1 MQRYTVMILILMG
14 ILFAGCLQQ
23 EPEQETGWFTYEVVS
38 VYPHD
43 PEAFTQGLLYNQEF
57 LYEGTGLTG
66 RSSLRKVDL
75 ETGSVLK
82 IRELDPQLFGEGIT
96 LYKDRIIQITWQSH
110 RGFVYDKDT
119 FELLEEFT
127 YPTEGWGITFDG
139 RYLVMSDGTAALH
152 FLDPE
157 TFQEVKNIEV
167 HDDSGPVTKLNE
179 LEFVKGRI
187 YANVWLTDTIIMIDP
202 ETGEVEGWID
212 LEGLLSSQGF
222 TQQADVLNGI
232 AYDSQGDRLFVTGK
246 LWPYLFEIKLVHTG
260 TREP

>member
-1 MQRYTVMILILMG
+1 MAG
-14 ILFAGCLQQ
+14 ILCTGCLQQ
-23 EPEQETGWFTYEVVS
+23 EPEQESGWFTYQVVS

-43 PEAFTQGLLYNQEF
+43 PGAFTQGLVYNGAF

-75 ETGSVLK
+75 ESGSVLK
-82 IRELDPQLFGEGIT
+82 IRELEPNLFGEGIT
-96 LYKDRIIQITWQSH
+96 LYGDRIVQITWQSQ
-110 RGFVYDKDT
+110 RGFMYDKDS

-127 YPTEGWGITFDG
+127 YPTEGWGLTFDG
-139 RYLVMSDGTAALH
+139 QYLVMSDGTAVLH

-157 TFQEVKNIEV
+157 TYQEVKNIEV
-167 HDDSGPVTKLNE
+167 HDGSGPVTALNE

-187 YANVWLTDTIIMIDP
+187 YANVWLTDTILIIDP

-212 LEGLLSSQGF
+212 LQGLLSSQGF

-232 AYDSQGDRLFVTGK
+232 AYDAEGDRLFVTGK
-246 LWPYLFEIKLVHTG
+246 LWPYLFEIKLVRKGAKET
-260 TREP
+260 